1 MNGLNSG
8 AALRRSARFMASNA
22 AKSWH
27 GRVVTRGIMLGLTSL
42 AAACAQQAPMPDA
55 ALIVS
60 NIATS
65 QPVAEMQREVE
76 PQPVVARSPAM
87 RPVGRPQ
94 LGKASYY
101 GPEFTGRTMANGRRF
116 DPGSTSVAHRTLPLG
131 TKVLVR
137 NLDNGR
143 VTTATVEDRGPFIQG
158 RIIDVSPRLAERL
171 GMLRV
176 GVVPVEVLPVEVA
189 EAP

>member
-1 MNGLNSG
+1 
-8 AALRRSARFMASNA
+8 
-22 AKSWH
+22 
-27 GRVVTRGIMLGLTSL
+27 
-42 AAACAQQAPMPDA
+42 
-55 ALIVS
+55 
-60 NIATS
+60 
-65 QPVAEMQREVE
+65 
-76 PQPVVARSPAM
+76 M